1 MGKRKAKQA
10 RLDDLYEAE
19 ESDAEEEK
27 KANNRYDVRFL
38 PGQKSIVS
46 CLFSRH
52 EILRLYLRLL
62 YSLP

>member
-27 KANNRYDVRFL
+27 KANNRYDVRL
-38 PGQKSIVS
+38 PPGQKPIVC
-46 CLFSRH
+46 CLFSRY
-52 EILRLYLRLL
+52 ETLLLYLRLL
-62 YSLP
+62 CSLP